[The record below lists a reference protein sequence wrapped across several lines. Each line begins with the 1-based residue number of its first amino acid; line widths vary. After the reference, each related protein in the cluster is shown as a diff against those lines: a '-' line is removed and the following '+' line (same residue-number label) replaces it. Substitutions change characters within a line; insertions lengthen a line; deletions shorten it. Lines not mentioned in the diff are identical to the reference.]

1 MNYSTIFNT
10 YQELY
15 NSDVKGMESLKAEL
29 ENAKKATAKE
39 QQDVNN
45 VKNNYKNDTK

>member
-1 MNYSTIFNT
+1 MI
-10 YQELY
+10 
-15 NSDVKGMESLKAEL
+15 VLKKPKKTAQTNL
-29 ENAKKATAKE
+29 ENAKTTTAKE